1 MKSGLSHTDL
11 HAFLEEMHERFN
23 SPGFIANDPVSVPHL
38 FERKEDIEISGFLT
52 AIIAWGN
59 RNSII
64 KNAKLLVK
72 SMDYAPHD
80 FVLNATDP
88 DYRSIQNFVHRTFN
102 SVDLLFFLRSLRMI
116 YREYGG
122 LETVFEKGAENNLY
136 EALLYFR
143 AVFLSETHEPRS
155 EKHLANVAKNASA
168 KRLCMF
174 LRWMVRNDGRGV
186 DFGLWKNIPASKL
199 MMPLDLHTGNIS
211 RKLGLLQRKQNDWK
225 AVEELTSALR
235 RFDPEDPVKY
245 DFALFGL
252 GVTHEL

>member
-1 MKSGLSHTDL
+1 MNPGLSHTDL
-11 HAFLEEMHERFN
+11 HAFLEEMHERYN
-23 SPGFIANDPVSVPHL
+23 RPIFIANDPISVPHL

-64 KNAKLLVK
+64 KNARLLVK
-72 SMDYAPHD
+72 RMDYSPYD
-80 FVLNATDP
+80 FIMNATDRDFIP
-88 DYRSIQNFVHRTFN
+88 FRNFVHRTFN
-102 SVDLLFFLRSLRMI
+102 SVDLLFFLQSLKRI
-116 YREYGG
+116 YQDHGG
-122 LETVFEKGAENNLY
+122 METVFEKGAENNLY
-136 EALLYFR
+136 EAMISFRNIFLL
-143 AVFLSETHEPRS
+143 ENHEIRS

-186 DFGLWKNIPASKL
+186 DFGLWKGIPVSKL
-199 MMPLDLHTGNIS
+199 MMPLDIHTGTVS

-235 RFDPEDPVKY
+235 TFDPDDPVKY